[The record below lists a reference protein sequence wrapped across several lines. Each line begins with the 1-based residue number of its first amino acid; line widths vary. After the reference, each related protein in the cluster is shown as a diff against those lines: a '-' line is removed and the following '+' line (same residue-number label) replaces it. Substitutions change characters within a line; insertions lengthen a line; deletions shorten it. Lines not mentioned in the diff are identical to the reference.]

1 MGAVCA
7 KNDAGKVATDA
18 PKQNIKRQERSLMS
32 TQGAATAG
40 ANKDA
45 QYETKFID
53 SMMNFNLDKGVDK
66 KADALAEET
75 AKAWCSK
82 DLNSGWSY
90 TNVWKNER
98 SKADSTKE
106 VSLFEVRKM
115 IVTAVTG
122 GIKLTN
128 AEEIDGEDKKMENG
142 DVAPVELKEDAK
154 ILEEGTS
161 NGKERAGLTDK
172 KQSFVDQVAE
182 GLAAKVS
189 SDRFV
194 EEEKK
199 DVAAC
204 DYIGV
209 DGEEKEE
216 PVKAEVTEDKKDAD
230 VAPTNPADT
239 KPNPAVPTEI
249 TEAEK
254 SAADADKEEEA
265 KIDEPVADAPKDT
278 QEESKAEEPAE
289 AVEADNAPKE

>member
-18 PKQNIKRQERSLMS
+18 PKQNLKRQEKTLMS

-53 SMMNFNLDKGVDK
+53 SEMNFNTDKGVDK

-75 AKAWCSK
+75 AKAWCSQ
-82 DLNSGWSY
+82 DLNAGWTY

-98 SKADSTKE
+98 SKDNAKE

-115 IVTAVTG
+115 IVTQVSG

-128 AEEIDGEDKKMENG
+128 AEEIDGEDKKMDNG

-154 ILEEGTS
+154 ILEDAAS
-161 NGKERAGLTDK
+161 NGKMKSTDK

-194 EEEKK
+194 GEEEKDK
-199 DVAAC
+199 AAC
-204 DYIGV
+204 DYIKEN
-209 DGEEKEE
+209 GEAQEPAKAVEGEAKED
-216 PVKAEVTEDKKDAD
+216 VAAKAENPTDTE
-230 VAPTNPADT
+230 
-239 KPNPAVPTEI
+239 VPTE
-249 TEAEK
+249 TTDAEK
-254 SAADADKEEEA
+254 PVAEADKDEEA
-265 KIDEPVADAPKDT
+265 RTPVADEPKDT
-278 QEESKAEEPAE
+278 QEESKAEEPA
-289 AVEADNAPKE
+289 